1 MASPAPTNLGRRLRI
16 AAAGAAVVTALTVA
30 TASASPPTPMGD
42 AAPMGAQAPAMS
54 RPGASP
60 SQDSSARSP
69 APGFLLDRG
78 RYTPVAIPPRLAAT
92 APQGIVPVGINERG
106 QVVGFSGNDPTGT
119 AVSGFLLERGRFTP
133 ITRPG
138 AAVTVLFGINNR
150 GQVVGA
156 AGNPGDQASTE
167 PTDPRPMAR
176 MA

>member
-1 MASPAPTNLGRRLRI
+1 MAPTPRTHRRLRL
-16 AAAGAAVVTALTVA
+16 AVAGAAVLTALTA
-30 TASASPPTPMGD
+30 GAAAASAPTPMGGMD
-42 AAPMGAQAPAMS
+42 ARLS
-54 RPGASP
+54 RLDAGPTI
-60 SQDSSARSP
+60 SP
-69 APGFLLDRG
+69 ATDPSTRPRSLTPGFLLDRG

-106 QVVGFSGNDPTGT
+106 QIIGLTGE
-119 AVSGFLLERGRFTP
+119 VSAADGFLWDRGRFTP

-167 PTDPRPMAR
+167 PTDPPPMAR

>member
-60 SQDSSARSP
+60 SQDPSARSP

-106 QVVGFSGNDPTGT
+106 QIIGLTGE
-119 AVSGFLLERGRFTP
+119 VSAADGFLWDRGRF
-133 ITRPG
+133 ITFDAPG
-138 AAVTVLFGINNR
+138 ATITAPFGLNDR

-167 PTDPRPMAR
+167 PTDPPPMAR